1 LRPIPKEIK
10 TRQYS
15 RRYTQDKPFE
25 GSRNLTD
32 LAQRMSRLNPKESP
46 PLACVHIVKC
56 ADIECTAICKIVAA
70 LAKHAGS
77 FGYEISVLFLGGGP
91 LLEMMRSA
99 GVQASIVPWTG
110 ERGDFA
116 GAWRVW
122 SRLRQRRVQIV
133 HFHSGGLLARVIS
146 RLAGA
151 SAVVSHVHHLPPHE
165 EKMGATSSS
174 LRFRGADAVIA
185 CSQAVADRLYH
196 CRAEVIYAGIECVPE
211 PVPLRLSPGPFNL
224 GVLSRLEPRKNIGA
238 VIEATARLA
247 QSGIDIQ
254 TEIAGDG
261 DVEDVV
267 SLRELVARLGMNERV
282 RFLGWQTDVRGLLAT
297 WDLLAIPSM
306 EEGLPISALEAMA
319 SARPVV
325 ASRVGGLC
333 ELIVDGVTGCL
344 VPPGDTEALF
354 RCIAKLTG
362 DRQRLAQMGI
372 AAWHRA
378 QNEFSAQVM
387 AQRTAALYDRLLG
400 RKAARGP
407 AEPAG

>member
-1 LRPIPKEIK
+1 
-10 TRQYS
+10 
-15 RRYTQDKPFE
+15 
-25 GSRNLTD
+25 
-32 LAQRMSRLNPKESP
+32 MSHFDPKESP
-46 PLACVHIVKC
+46 PLTCVHVVKC
-56 ADIECTAICKIVAA
+56 ADIECTAICRIVAA

-77 FGYEISVLFLGGGP
+77 FGYEISALFLGDGP
-91 LLEMMRSA
+91 LLEVMRDA
-99 GVQASIVPWTG
+99 GVQATIVPWTADY
-110 ERGDFA
+110 GDLA

-122 SRLRQRRVQIV
+122 SWLRKSRARIV
-133 HFHSGGLLARVIS
+133 HLHHGGLLSRVIS
-146 RLAGA
+146 RVAGA
-151 SAVVSHVHHLPPHE
+151 DAVVSHVHLLLE
-165 EKMGATSSS
+165 DENAGSRSSS
-174 LRFRGADAVIA
+174 LSFRGADAVVA
-185 CSQAVADRLYH
+185 CSRAIADRLLR
-196 CRAEVIYAGIECVPE
+196 CNAEVIYAGIECVPE
-211 PVPLRLSPGPFNL
+211 PVPLRMSAGPFKL

-238 VIEATARLA
+238 VNEATARLA

-407 AEPAG
+407 AERAG